1 MLTHSQKQTV
11 RDTVRA
17 SLQRATA
24 NWNEVGNAL
33 LEKSAKVRTATD
45 ASAQTSK
52 IPGHPWVSDGVPK
65 VDEFVAVVVDMR
77 NSSEHLKSRINRP
90 LVQHGF
96 QRVYYETSALL
107 PAIAV
112 TTLIDGGVVTEYL
125 GDGALV
131 LFPVDKADRAQSVRN
146 AYLSAE
152 NCVLDARDIMNEEL
166 SRMFDLPPID
176 LGAGLAL
183 SKALVTLVGA
193 EPNTQP
199 KAIGECVW
207 EATKLS
213 GGVNAVYVSKSVKEA
228 WPSTKGGVL
237 RFTAGSMKGVDGY
250 KVSRQRNPQAA

>member
-17 SLQRATA
+17 GLRRAAA
-24 NWNEVGNAL
+24 NWQATGKEL
-33 LEKSAKVRTATD
+33 LEKSSSTGTAID
-45 ASAQTSK
+45 ARAQTSQ

-77 NSSEHLKSRINRP
+77 NSSQHLKSRINRP

-107 PAIAV
+107 SAIAV
-112 TTLIDGGVVTEYL
+112 TTLFDGGVVTEYL
-125 GDGALV
+125 GDGALI
-131 LFPVDKADRAQSVRN
+131 LFPVEKSDRARSVRN

-152 NCVLDARDIMNEEL
+152 NCVRDTRDIVNEEL
-166 SRMFDLPPID
+166 SRMFELPPID
-176 LGAGLAL
+176 VGAGLSL

-213 GGVNAVYVSKSVKEA
+213 GGVNAVYVSKTVSDA
-228 WPSTKGGVL
+228 WPATKGGTL
-237 RFTAGSMKGVDGY
+237 KFTACNMKGVDGY
-250 KVSRQRNPQAA
+250 RVSRESSRAAD